1 MYLMLGLTI
10 FSLKWIVNDFPGL
23 RSVVLLIT
31 QAFTAS
37 ISMWRMA
44 MRKIEKYSSA
54 LSEKV
59 FALSERVFA
68 LSERVFALDV
78 RVECELMWQG
88 QDGGPGI
95 RPGKRARTAAKTAP
109 RRSQ

>member
-1 MYLMLGLTI
+1 M
-10 FSLKWIVNDFPGL
+10 K
-23 RSVVLLIT
+23 
-31 QAFTAS
+31 S
-37 ISMWRMA
+37 ISIALSERVFA
-44 MRKIEKYSSA
+44 LSGRVFALSERVFA

-68 LSERVFALDV
+68 PSERVFALDV

-88 QDGGPGI
+88 QDGGPRI
-95 RPGKRARTAAKTAP
+95 RLGKRARTAAKTAL

>member
-1 MYLMLGLTI
+1 MI
-10 FSLKWIVNDFPGL
+10 FLVEVSSCLSLRHSQHLFQCGEWRWGKL
-23 RSVVLLIT
+23 K
-31 QAFTAS
+31 S
-37 ISMWRMA
+37 IS
-44 MRKIEKYSSA
+44 I
-54 LSEKV
+54 
-59 FALSERVFA
+59 ALSERVFA

>member
-1 MYLMLGLTI
+1 MIFLGEVSSCL
-10 FSLKWIVNDFPGL
+10 SLRHSQHLFQCGEWRWGKL
-23 RSVVLLIT
+23 K
-31 QAFTAS
+31 S
-37 ISMWRMA
+37 IS
-44 MRKIEKYSSA
+44 IS
-54 LSEKV
+54 
-59 FALSERVFA
+59 LSERVFA

>member
-1 MYLMLGLTI
+1 M
-10 FSLKWIVNDFPGL
+10 K
-23 RSVVLLIT
+23 
-31 QAFTAS
+31 S
-37 ISMWRMA
+37 ISIALSERVFA
-44 MRKIEKYSSA
+44 LSGRVFALSERVIA

-59 FALSERVFA
+59 FVLSERVFA

-88 QDGGPGI
+88 QDGGPRI

>member
-1 MYLMLGLTI
+1 M
-10 FSLKWIVNDFPGL
+10 K
-23 RSVVLLIT
+23 
-31 QAFTAS
+31 S
-37 ISMWRMA
+37 I
-44 MRKIEKYSSA
+44 SSA

-88 QDGGPGI
+88 QDEGPGI
-95 RPGKRARTAAKTAP
+95 RPGKGQEPQQKRLRDARNSFSRWDK
-109 RRSQ
+109 S

>member
-1 MYLMLGLTI
+1 MI
-10 FSLKWIVNDFPGL
+10 FLVEVSSCLSLRHSQHLFQCGEWRWGKL
-23 RSVVLLIT
+23 K
-31 QAFTAS
+31 S
-37 ISMWRMA
+37 IS
-44 MRKIEKYSSA
+44 IA
-54 LSEKV
+54 LSERV
-59 FALSERVFA
+59 FALNERVFA